1 MQAYPRNT
9 VLARTR
15 NMASTDGPA
24 DHHAIETC
32 AAAWLARRDS
42 GEWSSEDEA
51 GLTEWLNEATAH
63 RVAFLRLEY
72 VWEGARRAQV
82 LSALPPGV
90 VPAGQWR
97 QSPFFQASGSAAA
110 ATPSRGRVWPFWIA
124 AASFVLVVGLGM
136 TAYIF
141 NWFGPGSVYSTSVGA
156 ISSVPLADGS
166 IVTLDTASRIRVEF
180 EPKERRVILEKG
192 EAYFVVK
199 KNLARPFIVT
209 AGDQRI
215 VDVGT
220 QFSVRRDTRGI
231 QVVVTEGTV
240 QFESSRASARS
251 PSGSLPTSL
260 PQGPPESDVPLSAG
274 TIALAQDG
282 DVLVHQVTIRQ
293 AEELVSWH
301 VGYLTFDYTRL
312 ADAVAEFNRYNE
324 HLITIESPK
333 VADIRISGT
342 FRPTNYEAFTRL
354 LQEAYGIGVHET
366 DRGTTLSE

>member
-1 MQAYPRNT
+1 M
-9 VLARTR
+9 
-15 NMASTDGPA
+15 
-24 DHHAIETC
+24 
-32 AAAWLARRDS
+32 
-42 GEWSSEDEA
+42 
-51 GLTEWLNEATAH
+51 
-63 RVAFLRLEY
+63 
-72 VWEGARRAQV
+72 
-82 LSALPPGV
+82 
-90 VPAGQWR
+90 
-97 QSPFFQASGSAAA
+97 
-110 ATPSRGRVWPFWIA
+110 
-124 AASFVLVVGLGM
+124 
-136 TAYIF
+136 
-141 NWFGPGSVYSTSVGA
+141 
-156 ISSVPLADGS
+156 
-166 IVTLDTASRIRVEF
+166 
-180 EPKERRVILEKG
+180 ILEKG

-240 QFESSRASARS
+240 QFESWRASARS